1 MNSLFSKPLKD
12 ATVQDIQLE
21 LIRRSS
27 FNSFDGERIIK
38 TLLRHRDIWQ
48 AALVDR
54 IHISRPGK
62 LPLSGLIKLRDLD
75 DNLWNADTLYIL
87 TPDRNCAHK
96 LVTVAKEDRWG
107 GEEHIFDDPEEV
119 DMALGGAERGQAV
132 VRFWWD

>member
-38 TLLRHRDIWQ
+38 
-48 AALVDR
+48 ALVDR